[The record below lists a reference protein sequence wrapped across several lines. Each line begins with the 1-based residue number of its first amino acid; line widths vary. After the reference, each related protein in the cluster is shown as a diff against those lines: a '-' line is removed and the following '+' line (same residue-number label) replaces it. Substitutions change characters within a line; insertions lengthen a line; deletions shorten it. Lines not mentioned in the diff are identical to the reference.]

1 MSAAIDSSANA
12 AQRRKNVLFIGVDDQ
27 NASLGCYTNGLV
39 HTPHLDNLAERGT
52 RFDAA
57 YCQYPLCSPS
67 RTSLM
72 TGMAPDSTKVYDNL
86 APSFRSALPSTV
98 TLSQLFRKN
107 GYFSARV
114 GKIYHQGVPARI
126 GESGPDDPK
135 GWDYVFN
142 PCGVDHTKEEPLVT
156 NFGPDIGDLGK
167 EIAFRESE
175 APDKSM
181 TDSLGA
187 DEVIRLLR
195 QRHSKP
201 FFLAYGLYRP
211 HVPWIVPKAYFDLYP
226 LESIQ
231 VCPFSEAELTVAP
244 AAAYTTHP
252 ANYGMSEMQMRQAIR
267 AYRAS
272 SSFMDAQVGR
282 VLAVLRS
289 LGLEENTIVV
299 FWADHGW
306 SLGEHGQ
313 WQKRNLF
320 ESSTRVPLLIAA
332 PGIGSHGQICRR
344 TVESLDIYP
353 TLVNLC
359 GLSDAPSSL
368 QGTSL
373 HRLLHDPD
381 AKWDRPAM
389 SQVVRGTGSGD
400 AFGYSLR
407 TERYRYT
414 AWFGKETGE
423 ELYDYSNDPRE
434 LVNLANHPETDAIK
448 ASLRKGLKDCAA
460 SRGRRIDI

>member
-1 MSAAIDSSANA
+1 MTVGQSRGGFIQALAATAMSAAIDSSANA
-12 AQRRKNVLFIGVDDQ
+12 AERRKNVLFIGVDDH

-72 TGMAPDSTKVYDNL
+72 TGMAPDATKVYDNL
-86 APSFRSALPSTV
+86 APSFRSALPSAV

-181 TDSLGA
+181 TDSIGA

-195 QRHSKP
+195 QRHTKP

-211 HVPWIVPKAYFDLYP
+211 HVPWIVPKAYFGLYP
-226 LESIQ
+226 LGSIQ
-231 VCPFSEAELTVAP
+231 ACPFSEAELTVAP
-244 AAAYTTHP
+244 APAYTTHP
-252 ANYGMSEMQMRQAIR
+252 TNWNE
-267 AYRAS
+267 
-272 SSFMDAQVGR
+272 
-282 VLAVLRS
+282 
-289 LGLEENTIVV
+289 
-299 FWADHGW
+299 
-306 SLGEHGQ
+306 
-313 WQKRNLF
+313 
-320 ESSTRVPLLIAA
+320 
-332 PGIGSHGQICRR
+332 
-344 TVESLDIYP
+344 
-353 TLVNLC
+353 
-359 GLSDAPSSL
+359 
-368 QGTSL
+368 
-373 HRLLHDPD
+373 
-381 AKWDRPAM
+381 
-389 SQVVRGTGSGD
+389 
-400 AFGYSLR
+400 
-407 TERYRYT
+407 
-414 AWFGKETGE
+414 
-423 ELYDYSNDPRE
+423 
-434 LVNLANHPETDAIK
+434 
-448 ASLRKGLKDCAA
+448 
-460 SRGRRIDI
+460 